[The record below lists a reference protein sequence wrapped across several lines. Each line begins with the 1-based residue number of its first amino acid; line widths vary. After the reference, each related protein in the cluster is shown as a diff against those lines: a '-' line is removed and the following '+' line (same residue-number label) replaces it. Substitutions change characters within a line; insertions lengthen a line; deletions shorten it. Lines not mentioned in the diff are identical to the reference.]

1 LVRYSVAVLVVVAAL
16 AVLGFVKQTIPALS
30 AGLGT
35 LLFFAVFLSAWF
47 GGLGPGLLS
56 TALVALLGLAQVAKA
71 YQTGTSDVVQVVV
84 RVALFA
90 TGGSLISSLVEA
102 LHLARRRAEASAA
115 EAQRHRATLRQNE
128 ALVQAMLENSPA
140 VVYVKDTAGHYLMV
154 NRRFAT
160 LFSIEEAAVVGKTD
174 FDLFPA
180 ATAEQFTGNDRR
192 VIESGKPVE
201 CEERVDQSDGEHIYL
216 SVKFPLFSEGGE
228 IAAVCGKSTDITDR
242 KRAEEYRL
250 RLSHQAALR
259 ADVSMALARNH
270 SELTTI
276 LEDCAAAG
284 KRHLDVAAVGIWT
297 LDDSGETLVLQA
309 SAGDAADRERL
320 ERRIAV
326 GRTLIGDIARDRR
339 PRWTNELDKPEQAD
353 YQDGWAQDGVVAFA
367 GYPLLVEDRLLGV
380 MALCAREPVE
390 DDTFEGLAALAEVI
404 AQGIERLRLERE
416 RIDLLARER
425 VARTDAEAANRV
437 KDQFLAVLSH
447 ELRTPLTPILAS
459 VTALLAETETA
470 PEVRSVL
477 ELTHWGIK
485 LESRLIDDLLDMT
498 RIMRGRI
505 PLHLETADAH
515 FLIERA
521 VEICR
526 AEIDGGS
533 ITLVV
538 DLAAPEHRV
547 HADPA
552 RLEQIFWNLIKNA
565 VKFSPQG
572 GTLTIR
578 TRNTPGPAPDSGSA
592 PHRTDLVVEFS
603 DTGVGIEPEL
613 LPIIFDAFT
622 QGEAGWV
629 RRFGGLGLGLAIS
642 RSIVEA
648 HGGRIAAASP
658 GKDQGASFTVTLAT
672 VPTLARALTG
682 PPAAASSASPAPT
695 PAPPRNFKVLLV
707 EDDGPT
713 LKVMTR
719 LLGRKPY
726 SVKTANTFAT
736 ALEAASRE
744 DFDLIISDI
753 GLPDGSG
760 LELMRQIRDR
770 FAARGIAL
778 SGYGMD
784 EDIRKSREAG
794 FLAHLTKPV
803 DFQKLQVAIA
813 QVLS

>member
-1 LVRYSVAVLVVVAAL
+1 
-16 AVLGFVKQTIPALS
+16 
-30 AGLGT
+30 
-35 LLFFAVFLSAWF
+35 
-47 GGLGPGLLS
+47 
-56 TALVALLGLAQVAKA
+56 
-71 YQTGTSDVVQVVV
+71 
-84 RVALFA
+84 
-90 TGGSLISSLVEA
+90 
-102 LHLARRRAEASAA
+102 
-115 EAQRHRATLRQNE
+115 
-128 ALVQAMLENSPA
+128 
-140 VVYVKDTAGHYLMV
+140 
-154 NRRFAT
+154 
-160 LFSIEEAAVVGKTD
+160 
-174 FDLFPA
+174 
-180 ATAEQFTGNDRR
+180 
-192 VIESGKPVE
+192 
-201 CEERVDQSDGEHIYL
+201 
-216 SVKFPLFSEGGE
+216 
-228 IAAVCGKSTDITDR
+228 
-242 KRAEEYRL
+242 
-250 RLSHQAALR
+250 
-259 ADVSMALARNH
+259 MALARNH

-276 LEDCAAAG
+276 LEDCTAAG

-297 LDDSGETLVLQA
+297 LDDSGEALILQA
-309 SAGDAADRERL
+309 SAGDPADRDRL

-339 PRWTNELDKPEQAD
+339 PRWTNDLDKPEQAG
-353 YQDGWAQDGVVAFA
+353 YQDGPAQDGIVAFA

-380 MALCAREPVE
+380 MALCAREPFE
-390 DDTFEGLAALAEVI
+390 ADTFEGLAALAEVI

-425 VARTDAEAANRV
+425 AARTDAEAANRA

-459 VTALLAETETA
+459 VTALLAETETT

-526 AEIDGGS
+526 AETDGGK

-538 DLAAPEHRV
+538 DLAAPEHHVR
-547 HADPA
+547 ADPA
-552 RLEQIFWNLIKNA
+552 RLEQVFWNLIKNA
-565 VKFSPQG
+565 VKFSPGG

-578 TRNTPGPAPDSGSA
+578 TRNAPGPGPGSGAAPPA
-592 PHRTDLVVEFS
+592 TDLVVEFS

-642 RSIVEA
+642 RSIVET

-672 VPTLARALTG
+672 VPTLARAPTS
-682 PPAAASSASPAPT
+682 PPGVAPSASPA

-726 SVKTANTFAT
+726 SVTTANTFAA
-736 ALEAASRE
+736 ALEAASHE

-770 FAARGIAL
+770 YAARGIAL

-794 FLAHLTKPV
+794 FLAHITKPV